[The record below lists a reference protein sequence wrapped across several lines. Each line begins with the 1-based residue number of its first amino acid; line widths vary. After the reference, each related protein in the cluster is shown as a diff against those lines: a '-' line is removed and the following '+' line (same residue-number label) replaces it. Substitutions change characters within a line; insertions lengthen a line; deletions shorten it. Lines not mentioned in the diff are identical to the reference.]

1 MAGSRCAL
9 SIEPRRIIRAA
20 FLASASLHE
29 LSDFL
34 SRHRRAETAAYR
46 PRAARCERPSA
57 GFVEISHGKF
67 ESCPVR
73 FECYCFA
80 MSAIDVIEEIKHL
93 SSAEQSRVIQFAYE
107 LARERQLSG
116 DKLGEL
122 ARCMVEAKDPAE
134 ADRLQKEIVRGFYG
148 DEPHA

>member
-1 MAGSRCAL
+1 
-9 SIEPRRIIRAA
+9 
-20 FLASASLHE
+20 
-29 LSDFL
+29 
-34 SRHRRAETAAYR
+34 
-46 PRAARCERPSA
+46 
-57 GFVEISHGKF
+57 
-67 ESCPVR
+67 
-73 FECYCFA
+73 

-122 ARCMVEAKDPAE
+122 TRRMVEAKDPAE
-134 ADRLQKEIVRGFYG
+134 ADRLQEEIVRGFYG